1 MRARRWVSERFF
13 VFMAQ
18 RIKTYFQKKM
28 TFMLVPHDG
37 GSPVQIKTNLFI
49 LHSLILLLGGLLTWA
64 VMLTMKDIDGELAS
78 LDNQKLKLEMTGIL
92 TELEH
97 NRVLLSH
104 MSQVDDQ
111 FRKLLKLGNRK
122 EVMIYNTVGGPTE
135 DDNIDFSGLPNEK
148 NDELVSKINEG
159 LMETTDQVSQQ
170 EASFKEI
177 SSFLN
182 KQRSIL
188 AATPSIWPING
199 WITSGF
205 GKRASP
211 LTGEPGRHYGVDI
224 ANVIGTPIHAT
235 ADGLVVYAG
244 WQNGYGRVVV
254 IEHGYGFSTRYGH
267 CSSVDV
273 KVGDE
278 VKRGEIISYV
288 GSSGRST
295 GSHLHY
301 EVRIHGIPVDPEKY
315 LPEID

>member
-1 MRARRWVSERFF
+1 M
-13 VFMAQ
+13 MQ
-18 RIKTYFQKKM
+18 KIKIYFEKKM
-28 TFMLVPHDG
+28 TFMVVPHDG
-37 GSPVQIKTNLFI
+37 GSPIQIETNLFI
-49 LHSLILLLGGLLTWA
+49 IHLFILVLGGLITWA
-64 VMLTMKDIDGELAS
+64 TLLMAKNVNYELAS
-78 LDNQKLKLEMTGIL
+78 LNEQKLKIEMAGIT
-92 TELEH
+92 TELEQ
-97 NRVLLSH
+97 NQILLSH

-111 FRKLLKLGNRK
+111 FRKLLKLGSRK
-122 EVMIYNTVGGPTE
+122 QVMIYNSADGPAE
-135 DDNIDFSGLPNEK
+135 DDQISFSNLLGES
-148 NDELVSKINEG
+148 NDELINKISEG
-159 LMETTDQVSQQ
+159 LKTTSVEASKQQ
-170 EASFKEI
+170 ASFKEI
-177 SSFLN
+177 STYLS

-224 ANVIGTPIHAT
+224 ANEVGTPIRAT

-244 WQNGYGRVVV
+244 WQNGYGRMVV

-278 VKRGEIISYV
+278 VKRGQIISYV

-301 EVRIHGIPVDPEKY
+301 EVRIHGVPVDPVKY
-315 LPEID
+315 LPSVD

>member
-1 MRARRWVSERFF
+1 
-13 VFMAQ
+13 MAQ
-18 RIKTYFQKKM
+18 RIKTYFQRKM

-37 GSPVQIKTNLFI
+37 GSPVRIKTNLFI

-97 NRVLLSH
+97 NRILLSH

-122 EVMIYNTVGGPTE
+122 EVMIYNTVDGPTE
-135 DDNIDFSGLPNEK
+135 DDNVDFSGLPNEK

-159 LMETTDQVSQQ
+159 LMETAGQVSQQ

-224 ANVIGTPIHAT
+224 ANVVGTPIHAT

-278 VKRGEIISYV
+278 VKRGQIISYV
-288 GSSGRST
+288 GYSGRST

>member
-1 MRARRWVSERFF
+1 
-13 VFMAQ
+13 
-18 RIKTYFQKKM
+18 
-28 TFMLVPHDG
+28 
-37 GSPVQIKTNLFI
+37 
-49 LHSLILLLGGLLTWA
+49 
-64 VMLTMKDIDGELAS
+64 
-78 LDNQKLKLEMTGIL
+78 MTGIL

-122 EVMIYNTVGGPTE
+122 QVMIYNTVGGPTE
-135 DDNIDFSGLPNEK
+135 DDNIDFSGLLSEK
-148 NDELVSKINEG
+148 NDELANKINEG
-159 LMETTDQVSQQ
+159 LMETSGQVSQQ

-182 KQRSIL
+182 RQRSIL

-224 ANVIGTPIHAT
+224 ANVVGTPIHAT
-235 ADGLVVYAG
+235 ADGLIVYAG

-278 VKRGEIISYV
+278 VKRGQIISYV

-315 LPEID
+315 LPEVD

>member
-1 MRARRWVSERFF
+1 MV
-13 VFMAQ
+13 
-18 RIKTYFQKKM
+18 
-28 TFMLVPHDG
+28 VPHDG
-37 GSPVQIKTNLFI
+37 GAPVHIKTNLFI
-49 LHSLILLLGGLLTWA
+49 LYSLVLLLGGTLTWA
-64 VMLTMKDIDGELAS
+64 AMLTIKDINGELVS
-78 LDNQKLKLEMTGIL
+78 LNNQKLNMEMTGML
-92 TELEH
+92 TELEN

-122 EVMIYNTVGGPTE
+122 QVMIYNTVNGPTE
-135 DDNIDFSGLPNEK
+135 DDNIDFSGLLSEK
-148 NDELVSKINEG
+148 NDELVNKINEG
-159 LMETTDQVSQQ
+159 LMETTSLVSQQ

-177 SSFLN
+177 SSYLN

-224 ANVIGTPIHAT
+224 ANVVGTPIHAT

-244 WQNGYGRVVV
+244 WENGYGRVVV

-278 VKRGEIISYV
+278 VKRGQIISYV